1 MALALL
7 AGCTNGEAGRLQP
20 ELGKRGDPAASGLV
34 GTGGRP
40 AQTSEG
46 GLGAKVPGVA
56 ESTGA
61 TCADAAAT
69 HTTAASRAGQ
79 CADPRLGVVGRFV
92 PEIATLTGTAV
103 NGCMAGNTLPCSGG
117 GSTFMDPAD
126 VGLDYGDFPFSREQ
140 SGEYFFAVMASG
152 YEGSGFLEGAVGNLS
167 DAVPSS
173 VEGDRGSG
181 DTLAARTIVVSAD
194 QVVTRFPAS
203 SGSHKI
209 SVPPSGFVTIHLAPF
224 DTTPAGS
231 YTLAVCRMGATSR
244 CDCAFDTF
252 TVVHRPADAGTG
264 GSEAADASAGGA
276 GGAASA
282 GGASADAG
290 PCNDMCTPG
299 ATQCAGCGVQTCD
312 ATGTWGTIVECGGA
326 TPVCIA
332 GACVQPR

>member
-20 ELGKRGDPAASGLV
+20 ELGKSGDPAASGYI
-34 GTGGRP
+34 GRGGRP

-46 GLGAKVPGVA
+46 GLGARVPGVA
-56 ESTGA
+56 ESTG
-61 TCADAAAT
+61 TTSADATAT
-69 HTTAASRAGQ
+69 HTTDASRAGH

-103 NGCMAGNTLPCSGG
+103 NGCIAGNTLPCSGG

-140 SGEYFFAVMASG
+140 SGEYFFAVMARG
-152 YEGSGFLEGAVGNLS
+152 YEDAGFLEGAVGNLS
-167 DAVPSS
+167 DAVASS

-194 QVVTRFPAS
+194 QVVKRFPES
-203 SGSHKI
+203 HGSHQF
-209 SVPPSGFVTIHLAPF
+209 SFPPSQFMTIHLAPF

-231 YTLAVCRMGATSR
+231 YVLAVCPTSATSR

-252 TVVHRPADAGTG
+252 IVVHRPADAGTPGTG
-264 GSEAADASAGGA
+264 GAGAGGGA
-276 GGAASA
+276 GGGAGVEARDSSAEDARSA
-282 GGASADAG
+282 GGSSVDG
-290 PCNDMCTPG
+290 GVSCHDM
-299 ATQCAGCGVQTCD
+299 
-312 ATGTWGTIVECGGA
+312 
-326 TPVCIA
+326 
-332 GACVQPR
+332 